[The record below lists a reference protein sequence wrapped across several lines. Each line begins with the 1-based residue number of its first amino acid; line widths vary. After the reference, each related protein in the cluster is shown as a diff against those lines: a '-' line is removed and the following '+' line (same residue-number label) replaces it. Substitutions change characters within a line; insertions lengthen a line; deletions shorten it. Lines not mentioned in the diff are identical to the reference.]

1 MMPGKVMRGPR
12 VLAIDQV
19 TTRTKAVMV
28 DGAGQ
33 VIARASAP
41 LTTGYPHPGRAEQSA
56 GAIWASVQVVIADIM
71 AQAGL
76 PDATAIANQRETMVI
91 WDAETGLP
99 LCPARIWQCR
109 RTDPLYAALI
119 AEGHN
124 PAAVAATGL
133 DINPLFPASTLA
145 WVLREVPA
153 AQAALALGRVR
164 AGTVDCWLLW
174 NLTGGGRLCL
184 RPFQRLAHAT
194 VRHLVASW
202 QTPRLPAR
210 RAGSASRFRFAS
222 RAIAGCR
229 PHRTLCQNGYA
240 RRWSPA
246 NRQEM
251 AHRPNRPPGSDARS
265 CSKARVLPPDE
276 TAPPQACARPDPR
289 PASSSPARPDR
300 TPPRPD

>member
-1 MMPGKVMRGPR
+1 MCRLFNEYGAVRRGHGHCRPPRAGKGEMMPGKVMRGPR

-56 GAIWASVQVVIADIM
+56 GAIWASVQLVIADIM

-133 DINPLFPASTLA
+133 DINPLFAASTLA

-174 NLTGGGRLCL
+174 NLTGGAFFACDHSNASRTQLFDTWWHHGKPHAIPRGEQD
-184 RPFQRLAHAT
+184 QRL
-194 VRHLVASW
+194 V
-202 QTPRLPAR
+202 
-210 RAGSASRFRFAS
+210 SALHHGR
-222 RAIAGCR
+222 
-229 PHRTLCQNGYA
+229 
-240 RRWSPA
+240 
-246 NRQEM
+246 
-251 AHRPNRPPGSDARS
+251 
-265 CSKARVLPPDE
+265 
-276 TAPPQACARPDPR
+276 
-289 PASSSPARPDR
+289 
-300 TPPRPD
+300 

>member
-133 DINPLFPASTLA
+133 DINPLFAASTLA

-174 NLTGGGRLCL
+174 NLTGGAVFACDHSNASRTQLFDTWWHHGKPHAFPRGEQD
-184 RPFQRLAHAT
+184 QRL
-194 VRHLVASW
+194 V
-202 QTPRLPAR
+202 
-210 RAGSASRFRFAS
+210 SALHH
-222 RAIAGCR
+222 G
-229 PHRTLCQNGYA
+229 Q
-240 RRWSPA
+240 
-246 NRQEM
+246 
-251 AHRPNRPPGSDARS
+251 
-265 CSKARVLPPDE
+265 
-276 TAPPQACARPDPR
+276 
-289 PASSSPARPDR
+289 
-300 TPPRPD
+300 